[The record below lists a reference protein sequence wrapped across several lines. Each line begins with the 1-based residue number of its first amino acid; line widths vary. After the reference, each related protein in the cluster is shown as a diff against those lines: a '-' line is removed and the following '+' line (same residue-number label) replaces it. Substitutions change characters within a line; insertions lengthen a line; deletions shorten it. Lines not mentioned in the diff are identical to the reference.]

1 MQKIIF
7 ILNLKCQVS
16 MIAIKNKHC
25 LNAIYLNSFLPH
37 EVNNLT
43 FQLRHNGSY
52 STRCWMKTS
61 TLNSFES

>member
-25 LNAIYLNSFLPH
+25 LDAIYLNSFLPH

-52 STRCWMKTS
+52 STRC
-61 TLNSFES
+61 

>member
-25 LNAIYLNSFLPH
+25 LDAIYLNSFFAPWSK
-37 EVNNLT
+37 
-43 FQLRHNGSY
+43 QSY
-52 STRCWMKTS
+52 FPTAS
-61 TLNSFES
+61 

>member
-16 MIAIKNKHC
+16 MIAIKNKYC
-25 LNAIYLNSFLPH
+25 LDAIYLNSLLPH

-52 STRCWMKTS
+52 STRC
-61 TLNSFES
+61 